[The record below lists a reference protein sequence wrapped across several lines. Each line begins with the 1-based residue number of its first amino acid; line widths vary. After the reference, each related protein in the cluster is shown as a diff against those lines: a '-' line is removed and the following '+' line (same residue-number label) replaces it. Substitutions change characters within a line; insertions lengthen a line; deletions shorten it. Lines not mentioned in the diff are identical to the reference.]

1 MNKKCI
7 SVLLIAA
14 VCLLLPVSAL
24 GEAEG
29 NTGSTNP
36 GGIEIT
42 VDGVPLEDVLGA
54 LSGMFVDELEKSMSE
69 AVGEMNGIFSGLAD
83 DLSADLA
90 ELAGSLNGL
99 NDEEW
104 RLTIPELSVDEQIR
118 RSAYDHAL
126 ALREAQLA
134 GNADKGAQMAKASTP
149 EGRNFIIYMYDEN
162 GLAQAVQNAVDSGTL
177 GETKAFLGSDDGRYE
192 YRILSVLY
200 LSPSE
205 QPDAMFNQTDLSD
218 GQAFEAYTDYAAE
231 HAVVTYDEPLGLG
244 GNLLTLVIWGAEEA
258 DWLMLVMQ
266 EQPFLLE

>member
-69 AVGEMNGIFSGLAD
+69 AVGEINGLFSGLAD
-83 DLSADLA
+83 GLSADIA
-90 ELAGSLNGL
+90 ELAGSLKGL
-99 NDEEW
+99 SDEEW

-244 GNLLTLVIWGAEEA
+244 GNLLTLVIWGAEES
-258 DWLMLVMQ
+258 DWLTLVMQ